1 MCPDV
6 PLLSVSFVHSLSTSQ
21 VFPAPTD
28 EGNDLDDR
36 RETEGPTVREM
47 MEMER
52 AARIS
57 RETGSAANA

>member
-52 AARIS
+52 VARIS
-57 RETGSAANA
+57 RETGSVANA